1 MPGANRGEAAR
12 PRSGRG
18 PSDRRLAGAV
28 AGVLSRPSWSRS
40 AAGVGLAATL
50 VGMIVTSGAGASTA
64 IGTDRMKIQ
73 ALEAVIAAEGTKV
86 QDLVASYDIVDGRL
100 AGLDTAIKQDEARLK
115 VESAA
120 EARATSKLRSAAV
133 DAYINAAAGNSSS
146 LGTFFNSASASALP
160 TKETYLGVASGTLNS
175 AVATFVQDQ
184 YATNQTAQV
193 LKGKQATTLA
203 TLHALATSRNQVQTA
218 INSDE
223 ATLHGLNSNE
233 LALIDRANAARAEQ
247 AAQAAERVLAVE
259 AAQQAAPPPT
269 NTTVIVGSAG
279 HYANPLRAVRGL
291 SPNRIDQG
299 VDYDGFGPVYALG
312 DGVVLSVVN
321 GGWPGGTFICYR
333 LTDGPASGLVVYVA
347 EDLNPQ
353 VQIGQSVTPNT
364 VLGSMF
370 GGPYGIETGWAQSS
384 ADGDTMA
391 AVYGQY
397 FGGNTTAF
405 GNNFSQLL
413 TSLGAPGGVL
423 QNPPTGYLPSGWP
436 SW

>member
-1 MPGANRGEAAR
+1 MPGAIHGGAAR
-12 PRSGRG
+12 TRSRFGR
-18 PSDRRLAGAV
+18 SDERLASLVGRPLARPQWPSGV
-28 AGVLSRPSWSRS
+28 AVLSVV
-40 AAGVGLAATL
+40 AALLAVITAAA
-50 VGMIVTSGAGASTA
+50 AGASPT
-64 IGTDRMKIQ
+64 IGTDRMKIR
-73 ALEAVIAAEGTKV
+73 ALEALIATEGTKV
-86 QDLVASYDIVDGRL
+86 QDLVASYDVVDGRL
-100 AGLDTAIKQDEARLK
+100 AGLDAAIKNDEARLK

-120 EARATSKLRSAAV
+120 EARASARLRSAAV

-146 LGTFFNSASASALP
+146 LGTFFDSASASALP
-160 TKETYLGVASGTLNS
+160 TRETYLGFASGTLNL

-184 YATNQTAQV
+184 YATNQTTAT
-193 LKGKQATTLA
+193 LKVKQASTLA
-203 TLHALATSRNQVQTA
+203 TLHALATSRDQVQAA

-223 ATLHGLNSNE
+223 ATLSGLNSNE
-233 LALIDRANAARAEQ
+233 LTLIDRANAARAAQ
-247 AAQAAERVLAVE
+247 AAQAAEHVLAVE

-269 NTTVIVGSAG
+269 NTSVAVGSAG

-299 VDYDGFGPVYALG
+299 VDYEGFGPVYALG
-312 DGVVLSVVN
+312 DGEVLSVVN

-347 EDLNPQ
+347 EDLNPD

-370 GGPYGIETGWAQSS
+370 GGPYGIETGWAQTS

-397 FGGNTTAF
+397 FGSNTTAF

-423 QNPPTGYLPSGWP
+423 QNAPTGSLPSGWP

>member
-1 MPGANRGEAAR
+1 MPGAIHGGAAR
-12 PRSGRG
+12 ARPFRG
-18 PSDRRLAGAV
+18 QLDDEAVNAAGWSLSPPKWARMAAGISMLAPMFAVVFV
-28 AGVLSRPSWSRS
+28 AGV
-40 AAGVGLAATL
+40 
-50 VGMIVTSGAGASTA
+50 GASTSV
-64 IGTDRMKIQ
+64 GTDRMKIR
-73 ALEAVIAAEGTKV
+73 ALEAIIAGEGSKV
-86 QDLVASYDIVDGRL
+86 QGLVASYDVVDGRL
-100 AGLDTAIKQDEARLK
+100 AGLNAAIKHEGALLK

-120 EARATSKLRSAAV
+120 QARASSKLRSAAV

-146 LGTFFNSASASALP
+146 LGAFFNSASASALP
-160 TKETYLGVASGTLNS
+160 ARETYLGVASGTLNS
-175 AVATFVQDQ
+175 AVATYVQDQ
-184 YATNQTAQV
+184 YATTQTAEL
-193 LKGKQATTLA
+193 LKSKQAATLV
-203 TLHALATSRNQVQTA
+203 TLHALSSSRDQVQAA

-223 ATLHGLNSNE
+223 DTLRGLDSNE
-233 LALIDRANAARAEQ
+233 LALIDSANAARAAQ
-247 AAQAAERVLAVE
+247 AAQAAEHVLAVE

-269 NTTVIVGSAG
+269 NTSVVVGSAG

-299 VDYDGFGPVYALG
+299 VDFDGFGPVYALG
-312 DGVVLSVVN
+312 DGEVLSVVN

-347 EDLNPQ
+347 EDLNPE
-353 VQIGQSVTPNT
+353 VQIGQSVTRNT
-364 VLGSMF
+364 ELGSMY
-370 GGPYGIETGWAQSS
+370 GGPYGIETGWAQPS

-397 FGGNTTAF
+397 YGSNTTAF

-423 QNPPTGYLPSGWP
+423 QNSPSGDLPSGWP

>member
-1 MPGANRGEAAR
+1 
-12 PRSGRG
+12 
-18 PSDRRLAGAV
+18 
-28 AGVLSRPSWSRS
+28 
-40 AAGVGLAATL
+40 
-50 VGMIVTSGAGASTA
+50 
-64 IGTDRMKIQ
+64 
-73 ALEAVIAAEGTKV
+73 
-86 QDLVASYDIVDGRL
+86 
-100 AGLDTAIKQDEARLK
+100 
-115 VESAA
+115 
-120 EARATSKLRSAAV
+120 
-133 DAYINAAAGNSSS
+133 
-146 LGTFFNSASASALP
+146 
-160 TKETYLGVASGTLNS
+160 LNS
-175 AVATFVQDQ
+175 AVETFVQDQ
-184 YATNQTAQV
+184 YATSQTAEV

-203 TLHALATSRNQVQTA
+203 TLHALATSRDQVQAA
-218 INSDE
+218 IDNDE
-223 ATLHGLNSNE
+223 QTLNGLNANE
-233 LALIDRANAARAEQ
+233 LQLIDRANAARAAA
-247 AAQAAERVLAVE
+247 AAQAAEHVLAVE

-269 NTTVIVGSAG
+269 NTSVVVGSAG

-312 DGVVLSVVN
+312 DGEVLSVVN

-347 EDLNPQ
+347 EDLNPN
-353 VQIGQSVTPNT
+353 VQIGESVTPNT
-364 VLGSMF
+364 VVGSMY

-397 FGGNTTAF
+397 YGGNTTAF

>member
-1 MPGANRGEAAR
+1 MPSANHGGGARARALRGRLGSRHVRTSERHYAR
-12 PRSGRG
+12 PTW
-18 PSDRRLAGAV
+18 P
-28 AGVLSRPSWSRS
+28 RS
-40 AAGVGLAATL
+40 AAAIGILASIFATISL
-50 VGMIVTSGAGASTA
+50 PGAGASNSV
-64 IGTDRMKIQ
+64 GVDRMKIR
-73 ALEAVIAAEGTKV
+73 ALEALIAEEGSKV
-86 QDLVASYDIVDGRL
+86 QGLVAAYDVVDGRL
-100 AGLDTAIKQDEARLK
+100 TGLDAAIKTDEARLK

-120 EARATSKLRSAAV
+120 QARASSKLRSAAV
-133 DAYINAAAGNSSS
+133 DAYINASAGNSSS
-146 LGTFFNSASASALP
+146 LGTFFDSASASSLP
-160 TKETYLGVASGTLNS
+160 TRETYLGIASGTLNS
-175 AVATFVQDQ
+175 AVETFVQDQ
-184 YATNQTAQV
+184 YATSQTAEV

-203 TLHALATSRNQVQTA
+203 TLHALANSRDQVQAA
-218 INSDE
+218 IDSDE
-223 ATLHGLNSNE
+223 QTLNGLNSNE
-233 LALIDRANAARAEQ
+233 LELIDRANAARAAA

-269 NTTVIVGSAG
+269 NTSVVVGSAG
-279 HYANPLRAVRGL
+279 QYANPLRAVRGL

-312 DGVVLSVVN
+312 DGEVLSVVN

-347 EDLNPQ
+347 EDLNPN
-353 VQIGQSVTPNT
+353 VEIGESVTPNT
-364 VLGSMF
+364 VVGSMY

-397 FGGNTTAF
+397 YGGNTTAF

>member
-1 MPGANRGEAAR
+1 MPGANHGGGAR
-12 PRSGRG
+12 LRAS
-18 PSDRRLAGAV
+18 RRQRY
-28 AGVLSRPSWSRS
+28 SRHSSTAERPTWRRS
-40 AAGVGLAATL
+40 AAAIGILASILATIS
-50 VGMIVTSGAGASTA
+50 VSGAGASTA
-64 IGTDRMKIQ
+64 VGIDRQKIA
-73 ALEAVIAAEGTKV
+73 ALEATIAEEGSKV
-86 QDLVASYDIVDGRL
+86 QGLVTSYDIVDGRL
-100 AGLDTAIKQDEARLK
+100 AGLNAAIKTDEKRLK

-120 EARATSKLRSAAV
+120 QARASSKLRSAAV
-133 DAYINAAAGNSSS
+133 DAYINADAGNSSS
-146 LGTFFNSASASALP
+146 LGTFFDSASASALP
-160 TKETYLGVASGTLNS
+160 TRETYLGFASGTLNS
-175 AVATFVQDQ
+175 AVETFVQDQ
-184 YATNQTAQV
+184 YATTQTADV
-193 LKGKQATTLA
+193 LKVKKATTVA
-203 TLHALATSRNQVQTA
+203 TLQALAASRNQVQAA
-218 INSDE
+218 IDTDE
-223 ATLHGLNSNE
+223 TTLRGLNSNE
-233 LALIDRANAARAEQ
+233 LTLIDRANAARAQ
-247 AAQAAERVLAVE
+247 AAAQAAERVLAVE

-269 NTTVIVGSAG
+269 NTSVVVGSAG

-312 DGVVLSVVN
+312 DGEVLSVVN

-347 EDLNPQ
+347 EDLNPE

-364 VLGSMF
+364 VVGSMF

-397 FGGNTTAF
+397 YGGNTTAF
-405 GNNFSQLL
+405 GNNFSELL
-413 TSLGAPGGVL
+413 SSLGAPGGVL